1 MTMESEDVRSPC
13 AHAMVRWG
21 RRLRDG
27 AAAVV
32 SAPLRSSARSYG
44 TRRLMQRHFAHIA
57 RIHTGERLGGEGAA
71 CLSPLASQWGGWALQ
86 RAPLPAPHAHAGPS
100 RSIPTTGSRSPP
112 RPSPPSLDAALPAV
126 PLLRLH
132 SAAVKA
138 EPPVRCC
145 GRASCPG
152 PWDGLAVRGDR
163 VAQRFP
169 LRLTKQGAQAWSG
182 SGRRGGGIALQFW
195 CTGRMR
201 TYCMCSPRT
210 SRAQGDSQAPA
221 SVPHQNRAWE
231 DADPQQIS
239 HPGGQRGPA

>member
-1 MTMESEDVRSPC
+1 MGPPAAGWGCRGGLGTFAIERPELRHTPAHAKALC
-13 AHAMVRWG
+13 AHCSHPHRRAARRGG
-21 RRLRDG
+21 RSLPVTARKPMG
-27 AAAVV
+27 WVGSAA
-32 SAPLRSSARSYG
+32 
-44 TRRLMQRHFAHIA
+44 
-57 RIHTGERLGGEGAA
+57 
-71 CLSPLASQWGGWALQ
+71 SP
-86 RAPLPAPHAHAGPS
+86 PS
-100 RSIPTTGSRSPP
+100 RSARTRWTQPEHPDHGLPLPP